1 MEHGIR
7 RGFIWAACIVVAAAL
22 CSTAA
27 AAKYVVLYTQQ
38 AVPADSKARV
48 SAAGGRVLARYPQIG
63 VLVASSTSKT
73 FRARLLADGRIDGVV
88 ATGRFGARLTDGFSR
103 KSVLTAR
110 SRATLASA
118 GDDLS
123 PLQWDMRQIHAFE
136 AQDVTLGSRSVVVG
150 DLDTGVDPTHPDLA
164 ANIDAEDS
172 ASCLSGA
179 PEQDPA
185 AWFDVAAHGT
195 HTAGTIAAAAN
206 GLGIVGVAPNVRVA
220 AVKVVTDE
228 GFIFPEAMICGFMWS
243 AAHHFDVTNNSYFAD
258 PYYFNCRN
266 DPTQRAIWKAEQR
279 AIRYAMSRGVTVV
292 AALNNFGDD
301 LGHPTMDIISPD
313 TDPDAQP
320 RTVTNACVVV
330 PVEVPGVIG
339 VSGTGVEVRKSYFSN
354 YGIGVVDVTAPSGD
368 DLQISPEAPNGQVLS
383 TVPKEFGDALE
394 PEIPELFEKDCSS
407 GSCVY
412 WAYFEGT
419 SMATPH
425 ATGVAALIAS
435 RYGHLSPGAMAA
447 MIKRTAD
454 PLACPPNPYLWPDFP
469 QFSNGL
475 PQTCQGGPAYNSF
488 YGHGLLNAFHAV
500 GR

>member
-1 MEHGIR
+1 MKHLVR
-7 RGFIWAACIVVAAAL
+7 RGLAVFALTVIVAAIFA
-22 CSTAA
+22 SAA
-27 AAKYVVLYTQQ
+27 GAAKYVVLYRQH
-38 AVPADSKARV
+38 AVPADAKARV
-48 SAAGGRVLARYPQIG
+48 SAAGGKVVASYPQIG
-63 VLVASSTSKT
+63 VVIAASSGKT
-73 FRARLLADGRIDGVV
+73 FRARLLADRRIEGMV
-88 ATGRFGARLTDGFSR
+88 ATAGFAAHLSDGFSPQAAASSLALSGA
-103 KSVLTAR
+103 SVQ
-110 SRATLASA
+110 
-118 GDDLS
+118 DPLS
-123 PLQWDMRQIHAFE
+123 PLQWDMDQIHAPE
-136 AQDVTLGSRSVVVG
+136 AHDVTLGRRSVVVG

-164 ANIDAEDS
+164 ANIDAANS
-172 ASCLSGA
+172 TSCLSGA
-179 PEQDPA
+179 PDQDPA
-185 AWFDVAAHGT
+185 AWFDNAGHGT

-206 GLGIVGVAPNVRVA
+206 GLGIIGVAPNVRLA
-220 AVKVVTDE
+220 AVKVANDD

-279 AIRYAMSRGVTVV
+279 AVRYTMSQGVGVV

-320 RTVTNACVVV
+320 RRVTNACVVI
-330 PVEVPGVIG
+330 PVELPGVIG

-368 DLQISPEAPNGQVLS
+368 DLQVSPTAPNGQVLS
-383 TVPKEFGDALE
+383 TVPQWFGDLLE
-394 PEIPELFEKDCSS
+394 PEFPEFFEKQCAG

-435 RYGHLSPGAMAA
+435 RYGHSDEDMETQGQGGMEAPGDSDDMDDTD
-447 MIKRTAD
+447 TAD
-454 PLACPPNPYLWPDFP
+454 DADSTDSDSDSTDADTDSTDP
-469 QFSNGL
+469 S
-475 PQTCQGGPAYNSF
+475 
-488 YGHGLLNAFHAV
+488 
-500 GR
+500 